1 MSTPQTEMT
10 NTESTEPKELEFV
23 DLNDPQFAEGE
34 ELGGFDDT
42 KDPLEFSVVR
52 DGIYNVELDFA
63 EQDSSKHWVQ
73 RQDKNGGNY
82 LSTRLAARI
91 LDGSFAN
98 RLVYDGFVSTM
109 VFDGT
114 CAVARVLKAVGGEI
128 KGARTSVE
136 LAKRLSQ
143 ALPAR
148 ARVKVAVRAQE
159 ADVKKPFY
167 KSESQFPQ
175 KDDGT
180 PDFQKVSLGE
190 GPEHGGEVYVRSEIT
205 RYLEIE

>member
-1 MSTPQTEMT
+1 MSTPQEAVNNTQTERA
-10 NTESTEPKELEFV
+10 EPEYV
-23 DLNDPQFAEGE
+23 DINDPQFAEDAE
-34 ELGGFDDT
+34 IGGFDDE
-42 KDPLEFSVVR
+42 KDPLEFTIVR
-52 DGIYNVELDFA
+52 DGVYNVEVDFA
-63 EQDSSKHWVQ
+63 EQDPQKRWSQREGNDSSK
-73 RQDKNGGNY
+73 Y

-91 LDGSFAN
+91 LDGPFAN
-98 RLVYDGFVSTM
+98 RIVYDGFVSTM

-114 CAVARVLKAVGGEI
+114 TKVAKVIRACGGEI
-128 KGARTSVE
+128 KGAKTSINQ
-136 LAKRLSQ
+136 AKRLTQ
-143 ALPAR
+143 LLPAR

-180 PDFQKVSLGE
+180 PDFQKTSLGE

-205 RYLEIE
+205 RYLEAE

>member
-1 MSTPQTEMT
+1 MSTPEAAVSNDQ
-10 NTESTEPKELEFV
+10 PKEV
-23 DLNDPQFAEGE
+23 DYVDINDPQFAEGE
-34 ELGGFDDT
+34 EISGFDDE
-42 KDPLEFSVVR
+42 KDPLEFTIVR
-52 DGIYNVELDFA
+52 DGVYNVEIDFA
-63 EQDSSKHWVQ
+63 EQDASKRWAQ

-91 LDGSFAN
+91 LDGPFAN
-98 RLVYDGFVSTM
+98 RFVYDGFVSTM

-114 CAVARVLKAVGGEI
+114 CAVAKVLRAVGGEI

-148 ARVKVAVRAQE
+148 ARVKVSVRAQE

-175 KDDGT
+175 KPDGT

-205 RYLEIE
+205 RYLEVE

>member
-1 MSTPQTEMT
+1 MSTPETAMNNNE
-10 NTESTEPKELEFV
+10 ERKEVNYV
-23 DLNDPQFAEGE
+23 DINDPQFAEGG
-34 ELGGFDDT
+34 ELGGFDDE
-42 KDPLEFSVVR
+42 KDPLEFTIVR
-52 DGIYNVELDFA
+52 DGVYNVEIDFA
-63 EQDSSKHWVQ
+63 EQDAGKRWAQ
-73 RQDKNGGNY
+73 RKADNGDEY

-91 LDGSFAN
+91 LDGPFAN
-98 RLVYDGFVSTM
+98 RIVYDGFVSTM
-109 VFDGT
+109 VYDQT
-114 CAVARVLKAVGGEI
+114 TKVAKVIRAVGGEV
-128 KGARTSVE
+128 KGARTSIQQAQR
-136 LAKRLSQ
+136 LAQL
-143 ALPAR
+143 LPAR

-205 RYLEIE
+205 RYLEVE

>member
-1 MSTPQTEMT
+1 MTTPAMAE
-10 NTESTEPKELEFV
+10 NEERKEV
-23 DLNDPQFAEGE
+23 DYVDINDPQFVDGE
-34 ELGGFDDT
+34 ELGGFDDQ
-42 KDPLEFSVVR
+42 KDPLEFTIVR
-52 DGIYNVELDFA
+52 DGVYNVEIDFA
-63 EQDSSKHWVQ
+63 EQDTQKRWAQ
-73 RQDKNGGNY
+73 REDKNGGKY

-91 LDGSFAN
+91 LDGAFAN

-114 CAVARVLKAVGGEI
+114 CAVAKVLRAVGGEI

-148 ARVKVAVRAQE
+148 ARVKVSVRAQE
-159 ADVKKPFY
+159 EDVRKPFY

-190 GPEHGGEVYVRSEIT
+190 GPEHGGAVYVRSEIT
-205 RYLEIE
+205 RYLEVE

>member
-1 MSTPQTEMT
+1 MTTPAMSTDNE
-10 NTESTEPKELEFV
+10 ERKEV
-23 DLNDPQFAEGE
+23 DYVDINDPQFAEGE
-34 ELGGFDDT
+34 EISGFDDE
-42 KDPLEFSVVR
+42 KDPLEFTIVR
-52 DGIYNVELDFA
+52 DGIYNVEIDFA
-63 EQDSSKHWVQ
+63 EQDTQKRWANRKGDS
-73 RQDKNGGNY
+73 GEY

-91 LDGSFAN
+91 LDGPFAN

-109 VFDGT
+109 VYDGT
-114 CAVARVLKAVGGEI
+114 TKVAKVIRAVGGEV
-128 KGARTSVE
+128 KGARTSIE
-136 LAKRLSQ
+136 QAKRLTQS
-143 ALPAR
+143 LPGR
-148 ARVKVAVRAQE
+148 ARVKVQVRAQE

-205 RYLEIE
+205 RYLEAE